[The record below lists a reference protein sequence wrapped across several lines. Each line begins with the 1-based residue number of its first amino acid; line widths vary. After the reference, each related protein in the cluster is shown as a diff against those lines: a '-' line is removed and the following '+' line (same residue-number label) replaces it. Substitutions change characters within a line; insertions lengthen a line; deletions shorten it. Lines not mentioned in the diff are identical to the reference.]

1 MDLMRAGIE
10 QPDLIVDISRLP
22 LDRIDELPSG
32 GLRIGALVRNS
43 DLASDLRVRT
53 QYPLLSQA
61 VLAGASAQLRNMAT
75 VGGNL
80 LQRTRCHYF
89 YDRASACNKRE
100 IGSGCDAV
108 GGFNRYHAILG
119 TSGNCIA
126 THPSDMCVALMALD
140 ATVELASESGLRHL
154 AMADFHR
161 PPGDTPH
168 IDASIRRGE
177 LITAIELA
185 ALPVAAM
192 SRYRKV
198 RDRASYAFA
207 LVSVAAAINVREGCI
222 TGARLALGGVA
233 TTPWRAY
240 KAERVL
246 VGAPATDETFG
257 RAAAAELA
265 SAIAQSM
272 NGFKIELVHRT
283 VVATLR
289 QLVTDGGA
297 A

>member
-168 IDASIRRGE
+168 IDASIRRG
-177 LITAIELA
+177 
-185 ALPVAAM
+185 
-192 SRYRKV
+192 S
-198 RDRASYAFA
+198 
-207 LVSVAAAINVREGCI
+207 
-222 TGARLALGGVA
+222 
-233 TTPWRAY
+233 
-240 KAERVL
+240 
-246 VGAPATDETFG
+246 
-257 RAAAAELA
+257 
-265 SAIAQSM
+265 
-272 NGFKIELVHRT
+272 
-283 VVATLR
+283 
-289 QLVTDGGA
+289 
-297 A
+297 